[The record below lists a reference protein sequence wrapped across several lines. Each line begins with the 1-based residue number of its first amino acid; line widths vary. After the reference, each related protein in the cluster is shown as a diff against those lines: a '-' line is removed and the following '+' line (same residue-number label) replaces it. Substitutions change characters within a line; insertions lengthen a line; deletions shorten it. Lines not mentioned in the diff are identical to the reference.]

1 MIAAKTGYGSHQTKL
16 ASLQHVKI
24 MDVRPVMFKGQK
36 FVTSA
41 EKTSSSLKMAL
52 AQVQFVRNK
61 ASRSTL
67 TSTNVRIQFAKSINV
82 QIA

>member
-16 ASLQHVKI
+16 ASMQHVKM

-52 AQVQFVRNK
+52 A
-61 ASRSTL
+61 
-67 TSTNVRIQFAKSINV
+67 
-82 QIA
+82 